1 MKIILAVTTLFVMT
15 PAPVVLAQQTGM
27 TPMAPPP
34 RNAPVVPVA
43 PAAAAPTT
51 ALSTTPASSSAAGSA
66 VTTEAAVEGA
76 APPPVAP
83 PVVAPSRP
91 IIPPTQ
97 NRPTRSTTTATL
109 LVEIETPQT
118 NGRIAVAIYRDEESY
133 RRSEN
138 PVRALTLQR
147 TGAVTSAFVSNMQ
160 PGRYVIAAFQDT
172 NGDGKLSKN
181 RIGIPSE
188 PFGFSNSARAR
199 FGMPP
204 FETAAFEL
212 TTAGATQRIVLR
224 GVF

>member
-34 RNAPVVPVA
+34 RNAPVIPVA
-43 PAAAAPTT
+43 PAPSSTP
-51 ALSTTPASSSAAGSA
+51 ALSASASSSAPSTEVASDAAAG
-66 VTTEAAVEGA
+66 TT
-76 APPPVAP
+76 VAP
-83 PVVAPSRP
+83 PVAAPSRP

-109 LVEIETPQT
+109 LVEIETRQT
-118 NGRIAVAIYRDEESY
+118 NGRIAVAVYRDEDSY
-133 RRSEN
+133 RHSRN
-138 PVRALTLQR
+138 PVRAITLQR
-147 TGAVTSAFVSNMQ
+147 TGDVTSAYVSNMA

-172 NGDGKLSKN
+172 DGDGKLSKN
-181 RIGIPSE
+181 RLGIPSE
-188 PFGFSNSARAR
+188 PFGFSNGARAR

-204 FETAAFEL
+204 FETAAFDL
-212 TTAGATQRIVLR
+212 TTAGSTQRVVLR

>member
-34 RNAPVVPVA
+34 RNAPVIPVA
-43 PAAAAPTT
+43 PAAGSPSA
-51 ALSTTPASSSAAGSA
+51 STTSAPAAS
-66 VTTEAAVEGA
+66 VTTEAAVETAVSTA

-83 PVVAPSRP
+83 PVVAPPSRP

-118 NGRIAVAIYRDEESY
+118 NGRLAVAIYRDEESY

-181 RIGIPSE
+181 RIGIPNE
-188 PFGFSNSARAR
+188 PFGFSNGARAR

-204 FETAAFEL
+204 FETAAFDL
-212 TTAGATQRIVLR
+212 TTAGSTQRIVLR